1 MCLKMALLAL
11 MTGVGGG
18 VSRVVGSLEAVK
30 VTGDGVDVEVTGD
43 CVDVEV
49 TGDVVAE
56 MVEIVGGCWMSD
68 RVVSSISSSVSQPG
82 IRPACWRIT
91 SSNQSKLDSGLSA
104 SIT

>member
-1 MCLKMALLAL
+1 MSVCLKMALLAL

-18 VSRVVGSLEAVK
+18 VSRVSGSLEAVDEE

-43 CVDVEV
+43 GVVGIVDVV
-49 TGDVVAE
+49 GDSW
-56 MVEIVGGCWMSD
+56 ISD

-82 IRPACWRIT
+82 IRPASWRIT

-104 SIT
+104 SIS